1 MPSGVTIPASLRI
14 SLKSSFHCACITTWA
29 SATQTNCRAR
39 VDPLIEAVKGLL
51 EGQDIDLDA
60 ENVVPVRLRRPRL
73 STSGAMTRRHHHGH
87 AQSPTRHFHPNGL
100 RH

>member
-1 MPSGVTIPASLRI
+1 MGVGDADELP
-14 SLKSSFHCACITTWA
+14 
-29 SATQTNCRAR
+29 RAR

-87 AQSPTRHFHPNGL
+87 APVSN
-100 RH
+100 